1 MVSSLTRMA
10 PTRCV
15 SSPDKFCYICGELCT
30 KKQLRNSSSAIKLN
44 YFKCFGYAI
53 RIQAVPWAPSKICST
68 CYRSLTR
75 WAKDNSIPFRYKQ
88 PMTWMEPQSH
98 DDCYFCSI
106 QVEGV
111 NRKSAA
117 KLKYPVLRSIKRPVD
132 WDQTDREERTSSEK
146 NTVWRHRLKKRKVI

>member
-1 MVSSLTRMA
+1 MG
-10 PTRCV
+10 
-15 SSPDKFCYICGELCT
+15 KG
-30 KKQLRNSSSAIKLN
+30 QLNS
-44 YFKCFGYAI
+44 
-53 RIQAVPWAPSKICST
+53 VPVQ
-68 CYRSLTR
+68 
-75 WAKDNSIPFRYKQ
+75 Q

-146 NTVWRHRLKKRKVI
+146 TPFGDTDSRKEK